1 MTAST
6 GAEREVNKVRKVP
19 RDPAQSG
26 GLEISA
32 NISADMLYYVG
43 SKYSG
48 QPSGAYV
55 FRPDGG
61 KHVLTESPQYSQ
73 VTGPLVNESIVEL
86 SDWGVLTARTFTHT
100 HHTELTWQVGP
111 ITGGKEVVVVY
122 TTDILNTGAEFYTD
136 ANGRQMMRRVVR
148 RDTAES
154 VAANYYPVTSRLEV
168 RGSQDSSLVSLITD
182 RSQGASSLDT
192 GELEVM
198 VHRRC
203 EVDDWFGVGEAL
215 EEEAHGV
222 GLVARGRHTVLA
234 GSSLAAARLSQQEAV
249 LSPRLNILAAQLS
262 LEDWLSA
269 GVSQYSALTR
279 DLPDSLQVSQ
289 GWPLIGPDL
298 SYSALI
304 GGHLIMLAPRSN
316 IFLCVVMASS
326 KWSMY

>member
-1 MTAST
+1 MIFGVRSVPALGFSAVLVTASSQVNQD
-6 GAEREVNKVRKVP
+6 VNKVRHVP
-19 RDPAQSG
+19 REPGQTG

-32 NISADMLYYVG
+32 QISADMLYYVG

-61 KHVLTESPQYSQ
+61 KHVLTDDPLYSQ
-73 VTGPLVNESIVEL
+73 LTGPLVNESIVEL
-86 SDWGVLTARTFTHT
+86 SDWGVLTARTYAD
-100 HHTELTWQVGP
+100 TEQAEITWQVGP

-122 TTDILNTGAEFYTD
+122 STDILNTGGEFYTD
-136 ANGRQMMRRVVR
+136 ANGRQMMRREVR
-148 RDTAES
+148 RDTVEA

-182 RSQGASSLDT
+182 RSQGATSLNT

-215 EEEAHGV
+215 EEEAFGA
-222 GLVARGRHTVLA
+222 GLVARGRHTILA
-234 GSSLAAARLSQQEAV
+234 GASLPTARLSQQESV
-249 LSPRLNILAAQLS
+249 LSPRLSLVGAALS

-269 GVSQYSALTR
+269 GLQPYSALTR

-289 GWPLIGPDL
+289 GSPVSLHSI
-298 SYSALI
+298 STKY
-304 GGHLIMLAPRSN
+304 
-316 IFLCVVMASS
+316 
-326 KWSMY
+326 